1 METKG
6 STDEDMEPNVQDMV
20 NRLLAAGMTQKAI
33 ADHLK
38 CSQPTV
44 SDMAAGK
51 VGKHRPTYQIVRG
64 LEELLLEKAV

>member
-1 METKG
+1 
-6 STDEDMEPNVQDMV
+6 MEPNVQDMV
-20 NRLLAAGMTQKAI
+20 NTLLGRGMTQKAI
-33 ADHLK
+33 ADYLK

-64 LEELLLEKAV
+64 LEELLAEKVA